1 LLAEWVTD
9 VADDAFVVSSVDAGG
24 APMATVVPYEDVSK
38 TVAYHMSTGKKIAV
52 ASGIIAGSFLLA
64 LLIVGL
70 TYDGS

>member
-1 LLAEWVTD
+1 
-9 VADDAFVVSSVDAGG
+9 
-24 APMATVVPYEDVSK
+24 MATVVPYEDVSK